1 MAKPMKNAA
10 WIKGRP
16 FKTANAARALRVGLN
31 LRFLQKQNQTAM
43 HDAAGLVVAATAV
56 AATAK

>member
-1 MAKPMKNAA
+1 MAKPLKNAV

-43 HDAAGLVVAATAV
+43 HDAAGLVVAATA
-56 AATAK
+56 K